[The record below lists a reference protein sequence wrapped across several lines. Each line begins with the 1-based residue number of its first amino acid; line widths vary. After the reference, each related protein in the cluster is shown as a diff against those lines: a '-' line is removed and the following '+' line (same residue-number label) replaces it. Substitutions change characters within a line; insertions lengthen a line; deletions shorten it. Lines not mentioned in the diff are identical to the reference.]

1 MGSNGHSARLMC
13 NDGNVSSAF
22 SALHL
27 LRSYSLLAP
36 PADLTRFDHFT
47 SREYGFGE
55 PERPRGLT
63 TGETPLSPLTAT
75 FALPAGL
82 LQPPVLTAVPPFIQ
96 SRNVAQPNPDV
107 TYNALLGRHFMN
119 TDGSATAAFQK
130 RLRGGKKPIPTEQKD
145 EKYYERRKRN
155 NEAAKKSRDARKIRE
170 DHIALKALMLEH
182 ENAILKV
189 QIASLRE
196 EAQSLRHVLIK
207 QQTSGISQVSPIDAT
222 TTGNNRDPRSQPRST
237 AASLPCRA

>member
-1 MGSNGHSARLMC
+1 MGSNGHSARSIC
-13 NDGNVSSAF
+13 NGSNVSSAF

-36 PADLTRFDHFT
+36 PPDLCRYDHFT
-47 SREYGFGE
+47 SREFGFGE
-55 PERPRGLT
+55 SERPRGLT
-63 TGETPLSPLTAT
+63 TGETPMSPLTTT

-82 LQPPVLTAVPPFIQ
+82 LQPPVLTAVPPYIQ
-96 SRNVAQPNPDV
+96 SINVAQPSSDV
-107 TYNALLGRHFMN
+107 THAALVGRHFISTN
-119 TDGSATAAFQK
+119 GTATAALQK
-130 RLRGGKKPIPTEQKD
+130 RQRGDKKPIPTEQKD

-170 DHIALKALMLEH
+170 DHIALKAMMLEH

-189 QIASLRE
+189 QIATLRE

-207 QQTSGISQVSPIDAT
+207 QQTSGLSSGNPIDAT
-222 TTGNNRDPRSQPRST
+222 TVTSRDPRSQPRST
-237 AASLPCRA
+237 AASLSCRV